1 MIARSDIAE
10 FLRPGLHASTFGGNP
25 IAAAAGIAFL
35 EAVEKEGLLGR
46 ATAIGERFAA
56 GLQALQQDI
65 DYIREVRV
73 AGVMIGIELE
83 IDGASLVQSALE
95 NGLLINCTQG
105 KVLRL
110 LPALTI
116 SDAEIDRSLEILSEV
131 LTAAG
136 NTIASQ
142 SA

>member
-1 MIARSDIAE
+1 
-10 FLRPGLHASTFGGNP
+10 
-25 IAAAAGIAFL
+25 
-35 EAVEKEGLLGR
+35 
-46 ATAIGERFAA
+46 
-56 GLQALQQDI
+56 
-65 DYIREVRV
+65 
-73 AGVMIGIELE
+73 
-83 IDGASLVQSALE
+83 VQSALE